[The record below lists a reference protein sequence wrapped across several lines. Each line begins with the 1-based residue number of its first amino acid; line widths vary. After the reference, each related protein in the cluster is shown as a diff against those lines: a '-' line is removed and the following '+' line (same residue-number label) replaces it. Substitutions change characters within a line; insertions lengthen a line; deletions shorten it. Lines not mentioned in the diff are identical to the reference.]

1 MKTKLQ
7 SILSVFAKIAFVIA
21 IICST
26 AYLLMLGWYNNLL
39 LDDYGFVA
47 EVDRGGAYGLMK
59 SAYFGWQSRFSAF
72 YILGWILKIWGHA
85 SSLIGYTILLLLL
98 GYGAVY
104 YALNNISRVDNKFL
118 LLGCAILTTNI
129 SIMAYLEL
137 STFYW
142 VCCALYTLSAYAAI
156 MLFSAVFFSQG
167 KLWTRW
173 ILVIICS
180 LYICGG
186 AENFT
191 PIVTA
196 TLGLVLL
203 YQMISNQTWRFWT
216 TPQQQMILVSLV
228 ILCVGFLAVLLG
240 PGTHSREN
248 GMNGFAG
255 NFAIIPY
262 FVKLASALAVFTMRL
277 LSRSLYYILLLPIG
291 FIIGKNMKY
300 STQYSNWK
308 LVLLSLG
315 VVLGVIVLSVAAS
328 VYGMGWYSPLRSY
341 SFVSF
346 VLAAWFIYLGS
357 VFGSRFSLL
366 TIDILVSLS
375 SCLIVAYSLYYYRQE
390 KPLVKNYHEQI
401 VELNATIQEQVNA
414 GRTEVLVIE
423 PVTHSQILNTYAL
436 MRTAIN
442 KCLGKQSPKISEPAT
457 YFPYEQYEL
466 SIDPADWK
474 NVDMQRYFNV
484 HFDIISKENPN

>member
-1 MKTKLQ
+1 MNNLSKIV
-7 SILSVFAKIAFVIA
+7 SIIAKIAFVAAA
-21 IICST
+21 IFST

-39 LDDYGFVA
+39 LDDYGFVV
-47 EVDRGGAYGLMK
+47 EVDKGGAYGLMHA
-59 SAYFGWQSRFSAF
+59 AYYGWQCRFSAF
-72 YILGWILKIWGHA
+72 YLLGWILKIWGHA
-85 SSLIGYTILLLLL
+85 SNLIGYTILLLVL
-98 GYGAVY
+98 GYGALY
-104 YALNNISRVDNKFL
+104 YALRNIARLTNKWL
-118 LLGCAILTTNI
+118 VLGSAVLITNVA
-129 SIMAYLEL
+129 IMAYFEM

-142 VCCALYTLSAYAAI
+142 VCCALYTLSSFAAVV
-156 MLFSAVFFSQG
+156 LFTTIFFSKG
-167 KLWTRW
+167 KLCARW
-173 ILVIICS
+173 LAIILCS
-180 LYICGG
+180 FYISGG

-191 PIVTA
+191 PIVIA

-203 YQMISNQTWRFWT
+203 YQMISNRTWRFWT
-216 TPQQQMILVSLV
+216 TPQQQMIVASLM
-228 ILCVGFLAVLLG
+228 ILCVGFLAVLFG
-240 PGTHSREN
+240 PGTHSRETD
-248 GMNGFAG
+248 MNGFAG

-308 LVLLSLG
+308 LVLLSFG

-346 VLAAWFIYLGS
+346 VLAGWFIYIGAI
-357 VFGSRFSLL
+357 VGSRFSLL

-401 VELNATIQEQVNA
+401 VKLNATIQEQVRI
-414 GRTEVLVIE
+414 GRTEPLVTP
-423 PVTHSQILNTYAL
+423 PVIHPTIPNTYAIL
-436 MRTAIN
+436 RTSLNQIV
-442 KCLGKQSPKISEPAT
+442 GKKTVSIADPAN
-457 YFPYEQYEL
+457 YFPYEQFLL
-466 SIDPADWK
+466 SSDPNDWK
-474 NVDMQRYFNV
+474 NVDMQRYYNAS
-484 HFDIISKENPN
+484 FDIIGVDDYK